1 MKCIT
6 REVKMYKYIFANIDL
21 KTGSAYNMQEKYSPN
36 PMGQRAVKA
45 FCENNN
51 NAIMIHKED
60 IPVKYSLPLELFVKA
75 CEDYAV
81 EVAEGRAP
89 AITTDD
95 EVESEEYYDTEED
108 FDD

>member
-21 KTGSAYNMQEKYSPN
+21 KTGSAYNMQEKYSSN
-36 PMGQRAVKA
+36 PMGQRAIKA
-45 FCENNN
+45 FCESN
-51 NAIMIHKED
+51 NAVMIHKED

-75 CEDYAV
+75 CEEYAV

-89 AITTDD
+89 AITPDD
-95 EVESEEYYDTEED
+95 EVEGEEPYEIEED